1 LYRNERYPTR
11 DRVIPWRLFQVLITA
26 RRHVMAEE
34 RLNAAHSTGLAIARA
49 MGSDKVEAAGRA
61 EEREAYPGG

>member
-1 LYRNERYPTR
+1 
-11 DRVIPWRLFQVLITA
+11 
-26 RRHVMAEE
+26 
-34 RLNAAHSTGLAIARA
+34 LNAAHSTGLAIARA